1 MVSNIIYVQKDFH
14 QLKSIQYKS
23 FWIGVKSGLENGAL
37 VAWSL
42 HQVVK
47 MKYFMVLKCIWC
59 VYFVWYTTVV
69 VKSFVM

>member
-37 VAWSL
+37 VA
-42 HQVVK
+42 
-47 MKYFMVLKCIWC
+47 
-59 VYFVWYTTVV
+59 
-69 VKSFVM
+69 